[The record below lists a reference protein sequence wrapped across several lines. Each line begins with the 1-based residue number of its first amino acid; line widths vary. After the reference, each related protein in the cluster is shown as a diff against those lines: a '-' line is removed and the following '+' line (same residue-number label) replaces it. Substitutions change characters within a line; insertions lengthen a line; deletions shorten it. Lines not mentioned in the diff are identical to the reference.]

1 MFPVLDPAEWLM
13 SLTEVMIGSQLQP
26 TLSLLCDWPTETCIV
41 PSVETAHGYNDLIYS
56 VTCVNIFFSSVL
68 PCLSLYFGLF
78 ISHYPALPL
87 FFCCLYHLLISLF
100 FWCSLFSVWLLAACG
115 ALISHMGQIRLQGV
129 CVFVCLYA
137 YTLIYAL
144 FPLALVLYYSL
155 VLQ

>member
-1 MFPVLDPAEWLM
+1 M

-87 FFCCLYHLLISLF
+87 FFLLPLSPAYQFIFLVFPVLCVIARSLWRF
-100 FWCSLFSVWLLAACG
+100 DLSYGTDKTAG
-115 ALISHMGQIRLQGV
+115 RV
-129 CVFVCLYA
+129 CVCVSICIHTHLCLVSPG
-137 YTLIYAL
+137 LGV
-144 FPLALVLYYSL
+144 VL
-155 VLQ
+155 